1 MNKDQSL
8 VIYTDGASRGN
19 PGPSGI
25 GVVIFG
31 SGGETLAEESVYIG
45 EATNNVA
52 EYRAFLLA
60 LQKAREMKATKIH
73 VLTDSE
79 LLYRQM
85 RGQYRVRDAKL
96 VPLFNE
102 AMSLSRDF
110 QDLRLQHV
118 LRSENKRAD
127 FLANLAVDAGV
138 QGGVA
143 GQKGED
149 RASIFSNCHLGKN
162 DG

>member
-1 MNKDQSL
+1 
-8 VIYTDGASRGN
+8 
-19 PGPSGI
+19 
-25 GVVIFG
+25 
-31 SGGETLAEESVYIG
+31 
-45 EATNNVA
+45 
-52 EYRAFLLA
+52 
-60 LQKAREMKATKIH
+60 
-73 VLTDSE
+73 
-79 LLYRQM
+79 
-85 RGQYRVRDAKL
+85 

-138 QGGVA
+138 QGSVA
-143 GQKGED
+143 GPKGEG
-149 RASIFSNCHLGKN
+149 RASIFSNCNLGKN